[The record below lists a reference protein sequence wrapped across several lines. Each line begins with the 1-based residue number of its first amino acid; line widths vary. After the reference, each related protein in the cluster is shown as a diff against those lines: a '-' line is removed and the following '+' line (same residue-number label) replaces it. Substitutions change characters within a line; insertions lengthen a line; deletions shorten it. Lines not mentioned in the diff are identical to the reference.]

1 MSPCSGQSIV
11 SKSAAVSVQHVVRS
25 RVVAGQLDVAGLLG
39 SILGLAEHARKAFP
53 REAKINISNR
63 AAAAHPLRGNPLDP
77 PWPPPAWPLPVPAP
91 APVTSH

>member
-11 SKSAAVSVQHVVRS
+11 CKSAAVSVQHVVGS

-39 SILGLAEHARKAFP
+39 SILGLANASKAFP

-77 PWPPPAWPLPVPAP
+77 PWPPPAWPLPVLAP